1 MTSIAYWPHFPP
13 TLSFE
18 AARSGSGKFTR
29 RIEGDNFNSPFSK
42 TNWET
47 KGTRTTVL
55 RICSPVV
62 FPSYLPCVKLFFS
75 PFMLQYNLCP
85 LSVSRIPPPPFP
97 LLYFLAVSAVVR
109 AALLAPPCAGPAGS
123 SRLRWGEREG
133 SRQLMLFSHSCTWGG
148 ENEDLT

>member
-18 AARSGSGKFTR
+18 AARSGSGEFRK

-62 FPSYLPCVKLFFS
+62 FPSYLPCVKLFFY

-85 LSVSRIPPPPFP
+85 LSVSRIPPPISP
-97 LLYFLAVSAVVR
+97 S
-109 AALLAPPCAGPAGS
+109 
-123 SRLRWGEREG
+123 
-133 SRQLMLFSHSCTWGG
+133 LFSCCVGG
-148 ENEDLT
+148 GARCVVGPSVRRPSWEQQTEMGGKGGGRP